1 MPTLASKTNCTGCTA
16 CVSIC
21 PNNCITMQTDEY
33 GFPIPVVTE
42 PNNCTECHLCEQ
54 ACPVLHKNE
63 VQETPLIAY
72 AAFNQNE
79 SVRMNSSSGGLFSE
93 FATEVLNN
101 GGIVFGAAYDNE
113 FRVHHIGI
121 EKKDELKQLFG
132 AKYSQSDLGDTFKQ
146 ILCELKN
153 NREVLF
159 AGTPCQVAGLKS
171 FLRKDYINLTCIDFV
186 CHGVPSPMAW
196 QEYVKYRAEMDNYG
210 SLPVSINLR
219 SKNTGWSRYRYSNV
233 FKYDE
238 EKEHSCLSGDSLF
251 MKLFVEDYISRWSC
265 DDCKFKGYNRVSDI
279 TIGDFWGIW
288 DIDSSMDDDK
298 GTSVMILQ
306 SDKGKDM
313 FEQIK
318 GRIVYKE
325 VSLEETSLQNPSLLV
340 SSRLKENRQEVLEQI
355 KQGKIGECKE
365 LFKTKEPVKVNIFQR
380 IKGKINRII
389 TNE

>member
-1 MPTLASKTNCTGCTA
+1 MPTLASNTNCTGCTA

-42 PNNCTECHLCEQ
+42 PNNCIECHLCEQ
-54 ACPVLHKNE
+54 ACPVLHRKE
-63 VQETPLIAY
+63 VQENQLVAY
-72 AAFNQNE
+72 AAFTQNE
-79 SVRMNSSSGGLFSE
+79 SVRMKSSSGGLFSE
-93 FATEVLNN
+93 FAIEVLNN
-101 GGIVFGAAYDNE
+101 GGIVFGAAYDDE
-113 FRVHHIGI
+113 FRVQHIGI
-121 EKKDELKQLFG
+121 DYKEELEQFFG

-171 FLRKDYINLTCIDFV
+171 FLRKDYNNLTCIDFV

-196 QEYVKYRAEMDNYG
+196 QEYVKYRAEIDNDG

-219 SKNTGWSRYRYSNV
+219 SKKTGWSRYRYSNV

-251 MKLFVEDYISRWSC
+251 MKLFVGDYISRSSC

-306 SDKGKDM
+306 SDKGKRM

-318 GRIVYKE
+318 ERIVYNE
-325 VSLEETSLQNPSLLV
+325 VSLEETSRQNPSLLV
-340 SSRLKENRQEVLEQI
+340 SSRSKENREEVLNMI
-355 KQGKIGECKE
+355 KQGKIGECAE
-365 LFKTKEPVKVNIFQR
+365 LFKTQKERKVGILQR
-380 IKGKINRII
+380 IKGKIRRMFSV
-389 TNE
+389 

>member
-1 MPTLASKTNCTGCTA
+1 MPRLASNTNCTGCTA

-21 PNNCITMQTDEY
+21 PKNCITIQNDEY
-33 GFPIPVVTE
+33 GFQIPVVTE
-42 PNNCTECHLCEQ
+42 LNSCIECHLCEQ
-54 ACPVLHKNE
+54 ICPVLHKNE
-63 VQETPLIAY
+63 VQENQLFAY
-72 AAFNQNE
+72 AAFTQNE
-79 SVRMNSSSGGLFSE
+79 SVRMKSSSGGLFSE

-121 EKKDELKQLFG
+121 ENKDELEQLFG
-132 AKYSQSDLGDTFKQ
+132 AKYSQSDLDDTFKQ
-146 ILCELKN
+146 ILCELKR

-159 AGTPCQVAGLKS
+159 SGTPCQVAGLKS
-171 FLRKDYINLTCIDFV
+171 FLRKDYTNLTCIDFV

-196 QEYVKYRAEMDNYG
+196 QEYVKYRAEIDNDG
-210 SLPVSINLR
+210 SLPVTINLR

-251 MKLFVEDYISRWSC
+251 MKLFVGDYISRLSC
-265 DDCKFKGYNRVSDI
+265 EDCKFKGYNRVSDI

-288 DIDSSMDDDK
+288 DINQSMDDDK

-306 SDKGKDM
+306 SDKGKRM

-318 GRIVYKE
+318 ERIVYNE
-325 VSLEETSLQNPSLLV
+325 VSLEETSRQNPSLLV
-340 SSRLKENRQEVLEQI
+340 SSRSKENREEVLNMI
-355 KQGKIGECKE
+355 KQGKIGECAE
-365 LFKTKEPVKVNIFQR
+365 LFKTQKERKVGILQR
-380 IKGKINRII
+380 IKGKIRRMFSV
-389 TNE
+389 